1 MGKSAT
7 LCTIKYEIKG
17 AVKSPF
23 GFILMKTN
31 FFKYS
36 FLILSVLIMVF
47 IFIMSHQNA
56 DVSSSQSGGVI
67 ESIAKIFV
75 RDFDKLSQSSQQAI
89 IDSYQHFVRK
99 AAHFSIYAALS
110 LFLRGY
116 FVISDFFK
124 KGYNAAFTFF
134 VALLYCCT
142 DEVHQYFIPGRS
154 CQVTDIFIDS
164 LGIICGILVFQLFYL
179 LFKKRGVASEK

>member
-1 MGKSAT
+1 MEKQVMPELEEFYELIKS
-7 LCTIKYEIKG
+7 IKPDI
-17 AVKSPF
+17 SPECQMM
-23 GFILMKTN
+23 ILKYGLDDKTTFTYN
-31 FFKYS
+31 
-36 FLILSVLIMVF
+36 LEVLF
-47 IFIMSHQNA
+47 
-56 DVSSSQSGGVI
+56 
-67 ESIAKIFV
+67 

-110 LFLRGY
+110 LFLCGY

-124 KGYNAAFTFF
+124 KGYNGAFTFF
-134 VALLYCCT
+134 LALLYCCT

-154 CQVTDIFIDS
+154 CQVTDIFIDT

-179 LFKKRGVASEK
+179 LFKGKRGVASEK